1 MQRFE
6 NGVFVSCE
14 DENRVFSV
22 LVEDG
27 GRILFTGDEIPE
39 RYRDVPSRVDL
50 RGACVVPAFGD
61 THLHFASY
69 ALFQATLDV
78 RDARNF
84 YELGDAVRAYGE
96 ANPREKVILA
106 FGSSAH
112 TVEERRLPNRRD
124 LDAVT
129 SRPLLIVK
137 YDGHAA
143 MANSALLAKLPPAVA
158 RRPGFEGEDGWL
170 FQEAFYEGVNAI
182 TKSVSPFQ
190 LFRNLIGGNDA
201 LAEKGIGFAHT
212 SEGVGFP
219 LDLDVDLMRLAAR
232 GLPLDYTV
240 FFQTLEVK
248 KALRRKLP
256 RIGGCFATALDGC
269 FGSEDAALREPY
281 TNGTGNRGVLFY
293 DQKRV
298 DAFVREANRAG
309 LQVALHAIG
318 DAAVEQAVHAFEAAL
333 KDFPRTDHRHIVIHA
348 DLIPEPL
355 LDRAARLGL
364 CLAVQPAFLDWKQEP
379 MEYLER
385 ILGDRANSLI
395 PLKGMLDRG
404 LTVAAGSD
412 APCTLPDPLAGVH
425 AACNHPNPAERISV
439 LDALRM
445 HTSRAARLSFDE
457 GKRGTL
463 TEGKLADF
471 VVLDANPLETP
482 AEKLRDIGMT
492 GLYLR
497 GKPFE
502 KKIRGP
508 LDLLLGALG
517 GKG

>member
-1 MQRFE
+1 
-6 NGVFVSCE
+6 
-14 DENRVFSV
+14 
-22 LVEDG
+22 
-27 GRILFTGDEIPE
+27 
-39 RYRDVPSRVDL
+39 
-50 RGACVVPAFGD
+50 
-61 THLHFASY
+61 
-69 ALFQATLDV
+69 
-78 RDARNF
+78 
-84 YELGDAVRAYGE
+84 
-96 ANPREKVILA
+96 
-106 FGSSAH
+106 
-112 TVEERRLPNRRD
+112 
-124 LDAVT
+124 
-129 SRPLLIVK
+129 
-137 YDGHAA
+137 
-143 MANSALLAKLPPAVA
+143 
-158 RRPGFEGEDGWL
+158 
-170 FQEAFYEGVNAI
+170 
-182 TKSVSPFQ
+182 
-190 LFRNLIGGNDA
+190 
-201 LAEKGIGFAHT
+201 
-212 SEGVGFP
+212 
-219 LDLDVDLMRLAAR
+219 MRLAAR

-240 FFQTLEVK
+240 FFQTLDVQ
-248 KALRRKLP
+248 KALRRKLS

-281 TNGTGNRGVLFY
+281 SNNTGSRGVLFY
-293 DQKRV
+293 EQDRV

-333 KDFPRTDHRHIVIHA
+333 ADFPRTDHRHIVIHA

-364 CLAVQPAFLDWKQEP
+364 CLAVQPAFLDWRQEP

-385 ILGDRANSLI
+385 ILGDRADSLI
-395 PLKGMLDRG
+395 PLKSMLDRG

-412 APCTLPDPLAGVH
+412 APCTLPDPLAGIH

-445 HTSRAARLSFDE
+445 HTSLAARLSFDE

-482 AEKLRDIGMT
+482 AERLRDIGVT
-492 GLYLR
+492 GLYLK

-502 KKIRGP
+502 RKIRGP

>member
-27 GRILFTGDEIPE
+27 GRILFIGDEVPE
-39 RYRDVPSRVDL
+39 RYRSIPSRIDL
-50 RGACVVPAFGD
+50 GGACVVPAFGD

-78 RDARNF
+78 RDARSF
-84 YELGDAVRAYGE
+84 SELGEAVRAYGE
-96 ANPREKVILA
+96 ANPRDKVILA

-112 TVEERRLPNRRD
+112 TVEERRLPDRRV
-124 LDAVT
+124 LDGIT

-158 RRPGFEGEDGWL
+158 RCPGFEGEDGWL

-182 TKSVSPFQ
+182 TKSVSPLQ
-190 LFRNLIGGNDA
+190 LFRNFIGGNDA
-201 LAEKGIGFAHT
+201 LAGKGIGFAHT

-232 GLPLDYTV
+232 GLPLDYTI

-269 FGSEDAALREPY
+269 FGSEDAALRESY
-281 TNGTGNRGVLFY
+281 TNNEGNRGVLFY
-293 DQKRV
+293 EQHWV

-318 DAAVEQAVHAFEAAL
+318 DAAVEQAVRAFEAAL
-333 KDFPRTDHRHIVIHA
+333 ADFPRTEHRHILIHA

-355 LDRAARLGL
+355 LDRAARLDL
-364 CLAVQPAFLDWKQEP
+364 CLAVQPAFLHWEQEP
-379 MEYLER
+379 MAYIEC
-385 ILGDRANSLI
+385 ILGDRAHSLI
-395 PLKGMLDRG
+395 PLKSMLGRG

-412 APCTLPDPLAGVH
+412 APCTLPDPVAGIH
-425 AACNHPNPAERISV
+425 AACNHPNAAESVSV

-445 HTSRAARLSFDE
+445 HTNWAARLSFDE
-457 GKRGTL
+457 KKRGTL
-463 TEGKLADF
+463 TEGKIADMT
-471 VVLDANPLETP
+471 VLDANPLATP
-482 AEKLRDIGMT
+482 VDRLRDIRVT
-492 GLYLR
+492 GLYLK
-497 GKPFE
+497 GKPYE
-502 KKIRGP
+502 RKIRGP
-508 LDLLLGALG
+508 LDLLLRGVLG
-517 GKG
+517 G

>member
-27 GRILFTGDEIPE
+27 GRILFTGDEVPGK
-39 RYRDVPSRVDL
+39 YRDVPSRVDL
-50 RGACVVPAFGD
+50 RGACAVPAFGD

-69 ALFQATLDV
+69 ALFRATLDV

-84 YELGDAVRAYGE
+84 SELGAAVRAYGE

-112 TVEERRLPNRRD
+112 TVEERRLPDRRD

-143 MANSALLAKLPPAVA
+143 MANSALLAKLPSAVA

-170 FQEAFYEGVNAI
+170 FQEAFFEGVNAI
-182 TKSVSPFQ
+182 TKSVSPLQ
-190 LFRNLIGGNDA
+190 LFRNLIGGSDA

-281 TNGTGNRGVLFY
+281 SNNAGNRGVLFY
-293 DQKRV
+293 DQDRV

-333 KDFPRTDHRHIVIHA
+333 ADFPRTDHRHIVIHA

-385 ILGDRANSLI
+385 ILGDRADSLI
-395 PLKGMLDRG
+395 PLKSMLDRG

-425 AACNHPNPAERISV
+425 AACNHPNPAERVSV

-482 AEKLRDIGMT
+482 AERLRDIGVT
-492 GLYLR
+492 NLYLR

-502 KKIRGP
+502 RKIRGP